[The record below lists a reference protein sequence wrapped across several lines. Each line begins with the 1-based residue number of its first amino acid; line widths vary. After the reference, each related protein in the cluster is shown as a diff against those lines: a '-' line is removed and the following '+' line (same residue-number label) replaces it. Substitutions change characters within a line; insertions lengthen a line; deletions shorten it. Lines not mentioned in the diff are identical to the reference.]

1 MILKAEY
8 PVEYILNPGDPGWGE
23 VVRLDLGPNG
33 QWDFAPNPDY
43 DGRRIVMCQ
52 SRQQVEAILSR
63 NPWGEVV
70 WVEPTDVVSLQ
81 QKANIRQIISEVL
94 IEHGLLSGGVETKV
108 VPRKKPGPKPK
119 K

>member
-1 MILKAEY
+1 MKAEY

-23 VVRLDLGPNG
+23 VTRLDLGPNG

-43 DGRRIVMCQ
+43 GGRRIVLCQ
-52 SRQQVEAILSR
+52 NKKQAEAILDR

-81 QKANIRQIISEVL
+81 QKANIKQIINEVL
-94 IEHGLLSGGVETKV
+94 VEHGLLGGGGVETTV
-108 VPRKKPGPKPK
+108 VTRKNPGPKPK